1 MLNPRRASSQSPS
14 ASQSQTTS
22 AEGVTDTLCGPC
34 MHQVVTFSASRSG
47 ARGGRCMRNFRDF
60 FAKSKS
66 YIYRAYM
73 LYGTC
78 ARLCANAT
86 SCSAVA
92 IFKIVPELITAAIL
106 CPVTSTSGP
115 SQQRHARPLATRQTH
130 GQRLQR
136 GVQLQ
141 SDGRIPE
148 RALVNDPCPPESALG
163 RNPGNAD
170 ADLSTA
176 SEPKTSKSGL
186 RVLTA

>member
-1 MLNPRRASSQSPS
+1 
-14 ASQSQTTS
+14 
-22 AEGVTDTLCGPC
+22 
-34 MHQVVTFSASRSG
+34 
-47 ARGGRCMRNFRDF
+47 
-60 FAKSKS
+60 
-66 YIYRAYM
+66 M

-136 GVQLQ
+136 GGQLQ